1 MSSVKPS
8 ISVLQAKFEPNQNGS
23 NTIHGYK
30 GSNGRRGLDGVLSPT
45 SPNKVNQLPK
55 LAKGKPL
62 QQTHNDILLTPPR
75 LNGQWRNT
83 NTPIHHSPLAQ
94 PSPETSTLRRS
105 SPSKSQAMTKIS
117 LNANSDTGANV
128 DAKANAKPEQKQKQK
143 QEQEQTQLSMCM
155 KIQKLQQERILL
167 HEQYIVK
174 QAKIKEL
181 EQELGLLKHQLLEL
195 EAKIES
201 VNREEIILLN
211 TQNHEISQYSLKSP
225 TKLDVYKQA
234 AKKTENDLLRLKLA
248 NDFDQNKV
256 DGDID
261 NKVELKPPQP
271 MFSPLKKQ
279 ASFILEECA
288 NVTRKAS
295 TIFEKK
301 SDDSPFLSLFVK
313 QSNVKMDSLTRQ
325 TSQFFNEIFKDS
337 REKTSKENEVIFDIE
352 DLNKSITYDDEV
364 DIDDY
369 DSSFE

>member
-8 ISVLQAKFEPNQNGS
+8 ISVLQAKFEPNQNGT

-30 GSNGRRGLDGVLSPT
+30 GSNGRRGLGGVLSPT

-75 LNGQWRNT
+75 LNGQRRNT

-94 PSPETSTLRRS
+94 PSPETSTPRRS

-143 QEQEQTQLSMCM
+143 QEQEQIQLSMCM

-256 DGDID
+256 DGEID

>member
-8 ISVLQAKFEPNQNGS
+8 ISVLQAKFEPNQNGT

-83 NTPIHHSPLAQ
+83 NTNTPIHHSPLAQ
-94 PSPETSTLRRS
+94 PAPETSTPRRS

-117 LNANSDTGANV
+117 LNANSNTGANV
-128 DAKANAKPEQKQKQK
+128 DAKANAKQEQKQI
-143 QEQEQTQLSMCM
+143 QLSMCM

-261 NKVELKPPQP
+261 NEVELKPPQP

-325 TSQFFNEIFKDS
+325 TSQFFNEIFKDPK
-337 REKTSKENEVIFDIE
+337 EKTSKENEVIFDIE